1 MDKLLEIKNLS
12 LKVGDKELLSN
23 FNLEM
28 KAGEVHVLMGPNGS
42 GKSSLA
48 MTIAGAPN
56 YEIMTGKILF
66 KGEDLSTLEVDA
78 RARKGIFLSFQNPL
92 EVPGLNANNFF
103 KHAINAKRRASG
115 LEEIKSAEFFS
126 KMSEYTELL
135 AIDEEKI
142 RRNFNVGFSGGEKK
156 KVEILQMLL
165 LEPELVILDEPDS
178 GLDVDALK
186 VVGDAVSKYLEKNT
200 QASLLLITHYNRL
213 LKYIKPSVVHLFKD
227 GKISKSGGAEL
238 AALIEDEGY
247 GGE

>member
-12 LKVGDKELLSN
+12 LKVGEKDLLSN
-23 FNLEM
+23 FDLEM
-28 KAGEVHVLMGPNGS
+28 KAHEVHVLMGPNGS

-56 YEIMTGKILF
+56 YEITAGKILL

-103 KHAINAKRRASG
+103 KHAINAKRRAAG

-126 KMSEYTELL
+126 KMSEYTEWL

-165 LEPELVILDEPDS
+165 LEPELIILDEPDS

-186 VVGDAVSKYLEKNT
+186 VVGDAVSKYLEKNA